1 MPEGGKVTPIPSG
14 VISRITQA
22 ARYVIS
28 GVAPDA
34 WFGPFQPLRPMAP
47 AEVKGRTWDYPTGLN
62 LNYTPR
68 VDEGISFADMR
79 GLADNCDVL
88 RAVIE
93 TRKDQIAA
101 LDWSV
106 KVRPAEGD
114 NKRVTATADQQKR
127 IGKITAFMES
137 PDKEHGFDQWTRML
151 LEDVFVID
159 AASVF

>member
-68 VDEGISFADMR
+68 LSEGISFEDMR

-93 TRKDQIAA
+93 TRKDQIEA
-101 LDWSV
+101 LDWGV
-106 KVRPAEGD
+106 KENPRDGERNAWPAPPI
-114 NKRVTATADQQKR
+114 RQ
-127 IGKITAFMES
+127 
-137 PDKEHGFDQWTRML
+137 TR
-151 LEDVFVID
+151 
-159 AASVF
+159 SKK